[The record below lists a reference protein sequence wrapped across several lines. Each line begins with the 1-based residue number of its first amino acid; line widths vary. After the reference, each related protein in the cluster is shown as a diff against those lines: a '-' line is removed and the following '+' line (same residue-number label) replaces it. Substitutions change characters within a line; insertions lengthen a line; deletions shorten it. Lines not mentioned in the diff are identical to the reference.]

1 VDKKSPDFKGLDRVE
16 EYFSNGAYRYL
27 AGRTASFKEARS
39 MQDALR
45 TMGFRDAFVVAFEKD
60 KRVDLSVALQKTE

>member
-1 VDKKSPDFKGLDRVE
+1 
-16 EYFSNGAYRYL
+16 
-27 AGRTASFKEARS
+27 